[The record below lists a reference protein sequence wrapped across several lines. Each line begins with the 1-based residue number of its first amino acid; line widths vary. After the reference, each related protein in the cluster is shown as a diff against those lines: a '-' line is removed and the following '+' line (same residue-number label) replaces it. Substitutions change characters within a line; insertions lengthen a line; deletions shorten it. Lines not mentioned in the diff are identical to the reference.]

1 MSRVQCATKLPWL
14 GSHTSYSAWLP
25 PQQAPSYE
33 CPTTTRVPIQL
44 SAKPSAGTGEEATL
58 DNPAWVTVAA
68 FRVAPVTQATD
79 RPSAETA
86 GRAGPSVPPID
97 RRRAGNCTEVPSGRS
112 STPGVSQSP

>member
-44 SAKPSAGTGEEATL
+44 SAKLSAGTGEETTL
-58 DNPAWVTVAA
+58 DSPDWVTLAA
-68 FRVAPVTQATD
+68 FRVVPVTQATD

-86 GRAGPSVPPID
+86 GRTGSSVPPID
-97 RRRAGNCTEVPSGRS
+97 SRRAGNGTEVPSARNRVA
-112 STPGVSQSP
+112 GVSQ